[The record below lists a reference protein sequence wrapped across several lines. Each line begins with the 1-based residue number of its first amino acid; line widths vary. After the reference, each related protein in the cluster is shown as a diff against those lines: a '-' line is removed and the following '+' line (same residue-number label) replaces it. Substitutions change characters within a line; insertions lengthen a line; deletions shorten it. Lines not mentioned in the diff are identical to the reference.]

1 MSNKSSNSIDNKRDT
16 QTRGE
21 RKDRTR
27 RLILDAAL
35 RVFSRRG
42 ILAATTAEV
51 AREAGVAHGSVFVHF
66 GTQEGLVAAAVEAFG
81 EEAVREIHEAM
92 ADRAAVRDV
101 LAAHLW
107 AIGKREDF
115 YAALVV
121 EAPRLPEAARSALV
135 LIQSAIAF
143 HFGPAVASDSAAGRI
158 KDLPLP
164 LLFNSWLGLVHH
176 YLANRELFA
185 PRSSVIERRGEELL
199 DFFSEL
205 IRKGD

>member
-1 MSNKSSNSIDNKRDT
+1 MSTESTNQVFVERPAASRI
-16 QTRGE
+16 E
-21 RKDRTR
+21 RKERTR
-27 RLILDAAL
+27 RLLLDAAL

-81 EEAVREIHEAM
+81 EEAVRVIHATMEK
-92 ADRAAVRDV
+92 RLSLRGV
-101 LAAHLW
+101 LEAHLE
-107 AIGKREDF
+107 AIRQREDF

-121 EAPRLPEAARSALV
+121 ESPRLPEAARSALV

-143 HFGPAVASDSAAGRI
+143 HFGPAAAADSAAGRI
-158 KDLPLP
+158 KELPLP

-176 YLANRELFA
+176 YLANRDLFA
-185 PRSSVIERRGEELL
+185 PGASVIERRGSELI